1 MISSSRKYLPVNN
14 LSNRKYSEN
23 SLINHYESNVVEI
36 TKCSSVKER
45 AYAKLINSYKS
56 DFFNSSINTEIEKNY
71 FNCQYIGK
79 QVSNSSLT
87 EFNCFQSSGEHI
99 FSEFMKKDLTNFNI
113 RYHEKNIF
121 YLERY
126 KKKIYTSA
134 YIVFWIEKLFD
145 NYELNKINTV
155 LLDINIKFLEEW
167 SIVALLRSTYSAK
180 SHLPAWNDFYN
191 NSKSYLEYL
200 GKEDIEGILIG
211 LDR

>member
-1 MISSSRKYLPVNN
+1 MISSSKKYLPTHCLPNGK
-14 LSNRKYSEN
+14 LSEN
-23 SLINHYESNVVEI
+23 FLINHYESNMVEI
-36 TKCSSVKER
+36 VKCNVTER
-45 AYAKLINSYKS
+45 AYAKLINSFSS
-56 DFFNSSINTEIEKNY
+56 DFFNSPRNTEIEKNY
-71 FNCQYIGK
+71 LKCQYFGK

-87 EFNCFQSSGEHI
+87 DFNRFKTSGEHI
-99 FSEFMKKDLTNFNI
+99 FSEFFKKDLTNFNI
-113 RYHEKNIF
+113 RSHEKNIF

-155 LLDINIKFLEEW
+155 LSDIDIQFLEEW

-200 GKEDIEGILIG
+200 GKEDVEGILIG